1 MALDTGNYISDFDN
15 LNPTSSDLV
24 SQGDDVLRFIKICLQ
39 RTFPAGTAAYS
50 GSSTTTGLG
59 PDRVAQVLIAKSTAP
74 TVDTSA
80 TGHAARAMGLI
91 WLDTGNDLV
100 KMRNQAND
108 AWITLPF
115 DPEVNQKVIAL
126 AGTIDG
132 TIIGG
137 TTAAAITGTT
147 VVANTSVNI
156 AGDGATVTGIKDEDD
171 MSSDSAVKL
180 ATQQSIKAYVDTQL
194 TAEDL
199 DITTDSGTIDIDLDS
214 DTLTVA
220 GGAALDTSATGTTVT
235 VNVTDEGITNAK
247 LAHMAANTVK
257 VRDANSTGDPSDVAV
272 ADTELLIGDGS
283 GFATNT
289 LSKDATLLS
298 TGALTVTGIQGKAV
312 SSTAPTDDQ
321 MLKYTTAGSGEW
333 QMVSIIGDDKLTTKG
348 DVLTYNTVDSE
359 TRMGVGT
366 DDYVLMADS
375 SASNNNGIDWKQVAT
390 DTIADDAVTLGKL
403 EDGTQGDILY
413 YGASGAPARLGF
425 GTSGYFL
432 KTQGTGADPIW
443 AAESDT
449 TYTAGDGLDLSG
461 AEFSTDLLAN
471 GGLEIQS
478 TELSVAQG
486 ISQYDVAQ
494 FASGVADNDFLK
506 IDGTA
511 VEGRSATELLSDVS
525 SIDNSWTGSQR
536 GTPSAVTDGTLD
548 LDTAN
553 NFTYTPAANDDL
565 EFSNETAGQAGF
577 ITLINP
583 SAYTISLGSEVKK
596 GSSWDVSTAGTYLV
610 SYYSDGTS
618 VYVSASEAL
627 S

>member
-1 MALDTGNYISDFDN
+1 
-15 LNPTSSDLV
+15 
-24 SQGDDVLRFIKICLQ
+24 
-39 RTFPAGTAAYS
+39 
-50 GSSTTTGLG
+50 
-59 PDRVAQVLIAKSTAP
+59 
-74 TVDTSA
+74 
-80 TGHAARAMGLI
+80 MGLI

-257 VRDANSTGDPSDVAV
+257 VRDANSSGDPSDKAL
-272 ADTELLIGDGS
+272 ATTEILIGDGTGFTAASLS
-283 GFATNT
+283 G
-289 LSKDATLLS
+289 DATM
-298 TGALTVTGIQGKAV
+298 TNAGAVTVTGIQGNAV
-312 SSTAPTDDQ
+312 TSTAPSDDQ
-321 MLKYTTAGSGEW
+321 YLKYSASSTEW
-333 QMVSIIGDDKLTTKG
+333 QCVSITGTDKLTTKG
-348 DVLTYNTVDSE
+348 DLLVYNTVDSE
-359 TRMGVGT
+359 TRLAVGT
-366 DDYVLMADS
+366 DDYALLADS
-375 SASNNNGIDWKQVAT
+375 GATNGVDWKQVAT

-432 KTQGTGADPIW
+432 KTQGTGANPVW
-443 AAESDT
+443 AESGSTTINTNADNRVITGSDT
-449 TYTAGDGLDLSG
+449 ADTLNGESGLTYSASVLTVTGNILPEADGTRDLG
-461 AEFSTDLLAN
+461 
-471 GGLEIQS
+471 
-478 TELSVAQG
+478 
-486 ISQYDVAQ
+486 
-494 FASGVADNDFLK
+494 ASGTTWANVYSADLHLDNTGHVGNDV
-506 IDGTA
+506 DGS
-511 VEGRSATELLSDVS
+511 VG
-525 SIDNSWTGSQR
+525 SWTIQEGS
-536 GTPSAVTDGTLD
+536 
-548 LDTAN
+548 
-553 NFTYTPAANDDL
+553 DDL
-565 EFSNETAGQAGF
+565 FLLNRKNGKKYKFNLQ
-577 ITLINP
+577 
-583 SAYTISLGSEVKK
+583 EV
-596 GSSWDVSTAGTYLV
+596 
-610 SYYSDGTS
+610 
-618 VYVSASEAL
+618 
-627 S
+627 

>member
-115 DPEVNQKVIAL
+115 DPEVNQKVITL

-257 VRDANSTGDPSDVAV
+257 VRDANSTGDPSDKAL
-272 ADTELLIGDGS
+272 ATTEILIGDGTGFTAASLS
-283 GFATNT
+283 G
-289 LSKDATLLS
+289 DATM
-298 TGALTVTGIQGKAV
+298 TNAGAVTVTGIQGNAV
-312 SSTAPTDDQ
+312 TSTAPSDDQ
-321 MLKYTTAGSGEW
+321 YLKYSASSTEW
-333 QMVSIIGDDKLTTKG
+333 QCVSITGTDKLTTKG
-348 DVLTYNTVDSE
+348 DLLVYNTVDSE
-359 TRMGVGT
+359 TRLAVGT
-366 DDYVLMADS
+366 NDYALLADS
-375 SASNNNGIDWKQVAT
+375 GATNGVDWKQVAT

-432 KTQGTGADPIW
+432 KTQGTGANPIW

-461 AEFSTDLLAN
+461 TEFSTDLLAN

-596 GSSWDVSTAGTYLV
+596 GASWDVSTAGTYLV

>member
-115 DPEVNQKVIAL
+115 DPEVNQKVITL

-257 VRDANSTGDPSDVAV
+257 VRDANSTGDPSDKAL
-272 ADTELLIGDGS
+272 ATTEILIGDGT
-283 GFATNT
+283 GFTAAS
-289 LSKDATLLS
+289 LSSDATM
-298 TGALTVTGIQGKAV
+298 TNAGAVTVTGIQGSAV
-312 SSTAPTDDQ
+312 TSTAPSDDQ
-321 MLKYTTAGSGEW
+321 YLKYSASSTEW
-333 QMVSIIGDDKLTTKG
+333 QCVSITGTDKLTTKG
-348 DVLTYNTVDSE
+348 DLLVYNTVDSE
-359 TRMGVGT
+359 TRLAVGT
-366 DDYVLMADS
+366 DDYALLADS
-375 SASNNNGIDWKQVAT
+375 GATNGVDWKQVAT

-432 KTQGTGADPIW
+432 KTQGTGANPIW

-461 AEFSTDLLAN
+461 TEFSTDLLAN

-494 FASGVADNDFLK
+494 YASGVADNDFLK

-596 GSSWDVSTAGTYLV
+596 GASWDVSTAGTYLV

>member
-115 DPEVNQKVIAL
+115 DPEVNQKVITL

-257 VRDANSTGDPSDVAV
+257 VRDANSTGDPSDKAL
-272 ADTELLIGDGS
+272 ATTEILIGDGT
-283 GFATNT
+283 GFTAAS
-289 LSKDATLLS
+289 LSSDATM
-298 TGALTVTGIQGKAV
+298 TNAGAVTVTGIQGSAV
-312 SSTAPTDDQ
+312 TSTAPSDDQ
-321 MLKYTTAGSGEW
+321 YLKYSASSTEW
-333 QMVSIIGDDKLTTKG
+333 QCVSITGTDKLTTKG
-348 DVLTYNTVDSE
+348 DLLVYNTVDSE
-359 TRMGVGT
+359 TRLAVGT
-366 DDYVLMADS
+366 DDYALLADS
-375 SASNNNGIDWKQVAT
+375 GATNGVDWKQVAT

-432 KTQGTGADPIW
+432 KTQGTGANPIW

-461 AEFSTDLLAN
+461 TEFSTDLLAN

-494 FASGVADNDFLK
+494 YASGVADNDFLK
-506 IDGTA
+506 IDGTS

-596 GSSWDVSTAGTYLV
+596 GASWDVSTAGTYLV

>member
-115 DPEVNQKVIAL
+115 DPEVNQKVITL

-257 VRDANSTGDPSDVAV
+257 VRDANSTGDPSDKAL
-272 ADTELLIGDGS
+272 ATTEILIGDGTGFTAASLS
-283 GFATNT
+283 G
-289 LSKDATLLS
+289 DATM
-298 TGALTVTGIQGKAV
+298 TNAGAVTVTGIQGNAV
-312 SSTAPTDDQ
+312 TSTAPSDDQ
-321 MLKYTTAGSGEW
+321 YLKYSASSTEW
-333 QMVSIIGDDKLTTKG
+333 QCVSITGTDKLTTKG
-348 DVLTYNTVDSE
+348 DLLVYNTVDSE
-359 TRMGVGT
+359 TRLAVGT
-366 DDYVLMADS
+366 NDYALLADS
-375 SASNNNGIDWKQVAT
+375 GATNGVDWKQVAT

-432 KTQGTGADPIW
+432 KTQGTGANPIW

-461 AEFSTDLLAN
+461 TEFSTDLLAN

-494 FASGVADNDFLK
+494 YASGVADNDFLK

-596 GSSWDVSTAGTYLV
+596 GASWDVSTAGTYLV